1 MNGTASDGEK
11 KGLWLACLEGIP
23 SNVRSEAAKRCI
35 GNSGPLHQ
43 WIELG
48 LSVNL
53 GQVDM
58 AAVTA
63 LVRPNL
69 LEQIGTSNTTAI
81 TTFDVAAH
89 IRVMT
94 EKERK
99 TAEVPIG
106 WMNDDAQRI
115 VKGLVETDVAAATL
129 RRYNLLRN
137 SVDEPIIAELGGG
150 DDITLITTRWAQ
162 MYEMMKAQA
171 HGEEGD
177 LLVNGYANIFYIPD
191 KDGTVWAAICR
202 WRSSVGYWNVYA
214 LPVTF
219 PDTWCAGRQVFSR

>member
-11 KGLWLACLEGIP
+11 KGLWLALLEGIP
-23 SNVRSEAAKRCI
+23 SDVRSEVAKRCI

-43 WIELG
+43 WIQLG
-48 LSVNL
+48 LSVDL

-58 AAVTA
+58 GAVTA

-69 LEQIGTSNTTAI
+69 LELIGTSNTTAI

-94 EKERK
+94 EEERK

-115 VKGLVETDVAAATL
+115 VKDLVETNVAAVAL
-129 RRYNLLRN
+129 RRHKLLRD

-162 MYEMMKAQA
+162 MCEMMRAQA

-177 LLVNGYANIFYIPD
+177 LRVNGYLNIFYIPD
-191 KDGTVWAAICR
+191 KDGTVWAADCR
-202 WRSSVGYWNVYA
+202 WRSGLGGWGVGAY
-214 LPVTF
+214 PVTC
-219 PDTWCAGRQVFSR
+219 PYTWFVGNVVVSR